1 MRMSKMLISTLKE
14 VPSDAEITSHQ
25 LMMRAGMI
33 KKMASGVYNQLPMGL
48 RVFNKIQN
56 IIREEMN
63 AKGAQEILCAG
74 LIPSELW
81 KESGRW
87 DVMGPEMFRLND
99 RNDRSYCMG
108 PTHEEVF
115 TDIIRQEINSYKQL
129 PLNLYQIQAK
139 YRDER
144 RPRFGVMRTKTFTMK
159 DAYTF
164 DIDQEGLDKSYQD
177 MFEAYTNIFRRCELE
192 NSPVQADS
200 GAMGGSA
207 SAEFMVKSEV
217 GEDEI
222 VFCSGCD
229 YAANIEKA
237 ISVNHEACDEDIK
250 ELKEVHTPGVTTIDE
265 LSKFFNIEEG
275 KFGKTLIYYAD
286 GKSVAV
292 VVRGDR
298 EVNETKVTNAIGG
311 AVEFELASE
320 STIKEVTNA
329 EVGFA
334 GPIGI
339 KTDYLLI
346 DKEVANQKNI
356 IIGAN
361 KTDYHIENAN
371 YGRDF
376 EGIVGDFR
384 NVEEGDKCTKC
395 GSALEVARGVEVGH
409 IFKLGTKYSESMG
422 ATYLDKNGKS
432 QPIVMGCY
440 GIGVERT
447 AAAVIEQHHD
457 ENGIIWPLSIAPY
470 HVVVVPVN
478 MKKEE
483 QVDAAEK
490 IYNEL
495 KDMGV
500 EVLLDDRDERVG
512 FKFKDSE
519 LIGIPMRITVGKDIT
534 DGKVEFKL
542 RAESDKEVINLD
554 EIKSKIES
562 EFERNNVKLG

>member
-1 MRMSKMLISTLKE
+1 MKMSKMLISTLKE

-56 IIREEMN
+56 IIREELN
-63 AKGAQEILCAG
+63 AKGAQEILCSG

-99 RNDRSYCMG
+99 RNERSYCMG

-115 TDIIRQEINSYKQL
+115 TDIIRQEVTSYKQL
-129 PLNLYQIQAK
+129 PLNLYQIQVK

-159 DAYTF
+159 DAYSF
-164 DIDQEGLDKSYQD
+164 DVDQEGLDKSYQD

-237 ISVNHEACDEDIK
+237 VSVNHEVCNEEMK

-265 LSKFFNIEEG
+265 LAKFFDIEPG

-298 EVNETKVTNAIGG
+298 EVNETKVANAIGG

-320 STIKEVTNA
+320 TTIKEVTGA

-339 KTDYLLI
+339 K
-346 DKEVANQKNI
+346 
-356 IIGAN
+356 
-361 KTDYHIENAN
+361 IENAN

-376 EGIVGDFR
+376 EGTVGDFR

-457 ENGIIWPLSIAPY
+457 ENGIIWPLAIAPY

-483 QVDAAEK
+483 QVEAAEK

-519 LIGIPMRITVGKDIT
+519 LIGIPMRVTVGKDIT

-542 RAESDKEVINLD
+542 RSESDKEVIALD
-554 EIKSKIES
+554 EIKSKIEA
-562 EFERNNVKLG
+562 EFAKNNVKLG

>member
-1 MRMSKMLISTLKE
+1 MKMSKMLISTLKE

-63 AKGAQEILCAG
+63 AKGAQEILCSG

-99 RNDRSYCMG
+99 RNERRYCMG

-115 TDIIRQEINSYKQL
+115 TDIIRQEVTSYKQL
-129 PLNLYQIQAK
+129 PLSLYQIQVK

-159 DAYTF
+159 DAYSF
-164 DIDQEGLDKSYQD
+164 DVDQEGLDKSYQD
-177 MFEAYTNIFRRCELE
+177 MFDAYTNIFKRCKLE

-237 ISVNHEACDEDIK
+237 VSVNHEACNEEMK

-265 LSKFFNIEEG
+265 LAKFFNIELG

-298 EVNETKVTNAIGG
+298 EVNETKVANAIGG

-320 STIKEVTNA
+320 TTIKEVTGA

-346 DKEVANQKNI
+346 DQEVVDQKNL

-361 KTDYHIENAN
+361 KTEYHIENAN

-376 EGIVGDFR
+376 EGTVGDFR

-422 ATYLDKNGKS
+422 ATYLDKNGKT

-483 QVDAAEK
+483 QVEAAEK

-542 RAESDKEVINLD
+542 RSESDKEIIALD

-562 EFERNNVKLG
+562 EFANNNVKLG

>member
-311 AVEFELASE
+311 AIEFELASE

-346 DKEVANQKNI
+346 DKEVADQKNI

>member
-1 MRMSKMLISTLKE
+1 MVL
-14 VPSDAEITSHQ
+14 HQ
-25 LMMRAGMI
+25 L
-33 KKMASGVYNQLPMGL
+33 K
-48 RVFNKIQN
+48 
-56 IIREEMN
+56 
-63 AKGAQEILCAG
+63 
-74 LIPSELW
+74 
-81 KESGRW
+81 
-87 DVMGPEMFRLND
+87 
-99 RNDRSYCMG
+99 
-108 PTHEEVF
+108 
-115 TDIIRQEINSYKQL
+115 
-129 PLNLYQIQAK
+129 
-139 YRDER
+139 
-144 RPRFGVMRTKTFTMK
+144 
-159 DAYTF
+159 
-164 DIDQEGLDKSYQD
+164 
-177 MFEAYTNIFRRCELE
+177 
-192 NSPVQADS
+192 
-200 GAMGGSA
+200 
-207 SAEFMVKSEV
+207 FMVKSEV

-237 ISVNHEACDEDIK
+237 VSVNHEVCNEEMK

-265 LSKFFNIEEG
+265 LAKFFDIEPG

-298 EVNETKVTNAIGG
+298 EVNETKVANAIGG

-320 STIKEVTNA
+320 TTIKEVTGA

-346 DKEVANQKNI
+346 DQEVADQKNL

-361 KTDYHIENAN
+361 KTEYHIENAN

-376 EGIVGDFR
+376 EGTVGDFR

-457 ENGIIWPLSIAPY
+457 ENGIIWPLAIAPY

-483 QVDAAEK
+483 QVEAAEK

-495 KDMGV
+495 KAMGV

-512 FKFKDSE
+512 FS
-519 LIGIPMRITVGKDIT
+519 
-534 DGKVEFKL
+534 
-542 RAESDKEVINLD
+542 
-554 EIKSKIES
+554 SKIV
-562 EFERNNVKLG
+562 NL